1 MLKQHK
7 ISATEALE
15 YAVEQSEAHPMTD
28 EEVLW
33 MATKMCGAKDPDE
46 LVDMLVAEGYGE

>member
-1 MLKQHK
+1 
-7 ISATEALE
+7 
-15 YAVEQSEAHPMTD
+15 MTD